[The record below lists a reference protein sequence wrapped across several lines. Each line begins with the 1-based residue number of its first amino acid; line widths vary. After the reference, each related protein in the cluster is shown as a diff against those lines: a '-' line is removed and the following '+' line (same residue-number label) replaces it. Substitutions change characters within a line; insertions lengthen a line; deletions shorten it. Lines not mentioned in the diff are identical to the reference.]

1 LYSFLILQTLQFQVQ
16 AIAGEAENKRMS
28 LATVKLDILDANDNS
43 PKFTE
48 EVGNIIMTVFAFEI

>member
-48 EVGNIIMTVFAFEI
+48 EV